1 MITIWKTPIV
11 ATVEQVLK
19 DLKLQLYGA
28 GLLKEIK
35 NTGSDLMCTCP
46 FHANGKEHNPS
57 CGVLLQQKVTKD
69 KTYEAGTV
77 HCYTCGYTADLPQFV
92 ADLLGLSSPVEGFKW
107 LVNQYNY
114 QTEERELPDLD
125 MYRGSTA
132 KSSVLEESLVKQYT
146 QNLLQSEEACRY
158 LHKRRIANWV
168 LEAYELGFDPEDKTV
183 LFPVRGMD
191 GKVIFYKGRSIA
203 GKHFYNAKEVDKTSV
218 VFGLWEILNGSFS
231 WGTADQIE
239 EVWITESEIDALSLI
254 SYMLLDY
261 IRSGKIG
268 LAVLDSAPFI
278 IPKAVQEKGLDEK
291 SYGGNSALMKAFC
304 DKAVPLCKK
313 VECTF
318 LLINQLRE
326 NIGNPYKPFKIPC
339 GTAIAHACSQILWF
353 TKGSLLDEKYKE
365 VSSGYANPSG
375 NLVSVK
381 VEKNKVTKND
391 RRLQTYTLNY
401 STGVDEIKDTL
412 DLAIM
417 LGIISQA
424 GAWFKAILKDGKEQ
438 KMQGFNGVQ
447 EFYYNDL
454 EELEYLRKQV
464 YEAGMV

>member
-1 MITIWKTPIV
+1 MAEIDNLIAEVNKKYKTDIIRK
-11 ATVEQVLK
+11 AS
-19 DLKLQLYGA
+19 DLKGIEFIPYTSPMMNYLTRG
-28 GLLKEIK
+28 
-35 NTGSDLMCTCP
+35 
-46 FHANGKEHNPS
+46 
-57 CGVLLQQKVTKD
+57 GVPVGRIIELV
-69 KTYEAGTV
+69 G
-77 HCYTCGYTADLPQFV
+77 LPQSGKTTT
-92 ADLLGLSSPVEGFKW
+92 A
-107 LVNQYNY
+107 
-114 QTEERELPDLD
+114 LD
-125 MYRGSTA
+125 IISNFQKKYTDKYCVYLDAENTIDKEWGET
-132 KSSVLEESLVKQYT
+132 LEVDWS
-146 QNLLQSEEACRY
+146 
-158 LHKRRIANWV
+158 
-168 LEAYELGFDPEDKTV
+168 
-183 LFPVRGMD
+183 
-191 GKVIFYKGRSIA
+191 KVILI
-203 GKHFYNAKEVDKTSV
+203 
-218 VFGLWEILNGSFS
+218 
-231 WGTADQIE
+231 QP
-239 EVWITESEIDALSLI
+239 ESEYGEELLD
-254 SYMLLDY
+254 MLLDY
-261 IRSGKIG
+261 IRSGKVG

-313 VECTF
+313 TECTF
-318 LLINQLRE
+318 LMINQLRE

-464 YEAGMV
+464 YEAGMA

>member
-1 MITIWKTPIV
+1 MAEIDNLIAEVNKKYKTDIIRK
-11 ATVEQVLK
+11 AS
-19 DLKLQLYGA
+19 DLKGIEFIPYTSPMMNYLTRG
-28 GLLKEIK
+28 
-35 NTGSDLMCTCP
+35 
-46 FHANGKEHNPS
+46 
-57 CGVLLQQKVTKD
+57 GVPVGRIIELV
-69 KTYEAGTV
+69 G
-77 HCYTCGYTADLPQFV
+77 LPQSGKTTTALDIISNFQKKYTDKYCV
-92 ADLLGLSSPVEGFKW
+92 YLDAENTIDKEWGETLGVDWS
-107 LVNQYNY
+107 
-114 QTEERELPDLD
+114 
-125 MYRGSTA
+125 
-132 KSSVLEESLVKQYT
+132 
-146 QNLLQSEEACRY
+146 
-158 LHKRRIANWV
+158 
-168 LEAYELGFDPEDKTV
+168 
-183 LFPVRGMD
+183 
-191 GKVIFYKGRSIA
+191 KVILI
-203 GKHFYNAKEVDKTSV
+203 
-218 VFGLWEILNGSFS
+218 
-231 WGTADQIE
+231 QP
-239 EVWITESEIDALSLI
+239 ESEYGEELLD
-254 SYMLLDY
+254 MLLDY

-313 VECTF
+313 AECTF
-318 LLINQLRE
+318 LMINQLRE
-326 NIGNPYKPFKIPC
+326 NIGNPYKPYKIPC

-464 YEAGMV
+464 YEAGMA

>member
-1 MITIWKTPIV
+1 MAEIDNLIAEVNKKYKTDIIRK
-11 ATVEQVLK
+11 AS
-19 DLKLQLYGA
+19 DLKGIEFIPYTSPMMNYLTRG
-28 GLLKEIK
+28 
-35 NTGSDLMCTCP
+35 
-46 FHANGKEHNPS
+46 
-57 CGVLLQQKVTKD
+57 GVPVGRIIELV
-69 KTYEAGTV
+69 G
-77 HCYTCGYTADLPQFV
+77 LPQSGKTTTALDIISNFQKKYTDKYCV
-92 ADLLGLSSPVEGFKW
+92 YLDAENTIDKEWGETLGVDWS
-107 LVNQYNY
+107 
-114 QTEERELPDLD
+114 
-125 MYRGSTA
+125 
-132 KSSVLEESLVKQYT
+132 
-146 QNLLQSEEACRY
+146 
-158 LHKRRIANWV
+158 
-168 LEAYELGFDPEDKTV
+168 
-183 LFPVRGMD
+183 
-191 GKVIFYKGRSIA
+191 KVILI
-203 GKHFYNAKEVDKTSV
+203 
-218 VFGLWEILNGSFS
+218 
-231 WGTADQIE
+231 QP
-239 EVWITESEIDALSLI
+239 ESEYGEELLD
-254 SYMLLDY
+254 MLLDY
-261 IRSGKIG
+261 IRSGKVG

-313 VECTF
+313 TECTF
-318 LLINQLRE
+318 LMINQLRE

-464 YEAGMV
+464 YEAWMV

>member
-1 MITIWKTPIV
+1 MAEIDNLIAEVNKKYKTDIIRK
-11 ATVEQVLK
+11 AS
-19 DLKLQLYGA
+19 DLKGIEFIPYTSPMMNYLTRG
-28 GLLKEIK
+28 
-35 NTGSDLMCTCP
+35 
-46 FHANGKEHNPS
+46 
-57 CGVLLQQKVTKD
+57 GVPVGRIIELV
-69 KTYEAGTV
+69 G
-77 HCYTCGYTADLPQFV
+77 LPQSGKTTTALDIISNFQKKYTDKYCV
-92 ADLLGLSSPVEGFKW
+92 YLDAENTIDKEWGETLGVDWS
-107 LVNQYNY
+107 
-114 QTEERELPDLD
+114 
-125 MYRGSTA
+125 
-132 KSSVLEESLVKQYT
+132 
-146 QNLLQSEEACRY
+146 
-158 LHKRRIANWV
+158 
-168 LEAYELGFDPEDKTV
+168 
-183 LFPVRGMD
+183 
-191 GKVIFYKGRSIA
+191 KVILI
-203 GKHFYNAKEVDKTSV
+203 
-218 VFGLWEILNGSFS
+218 
-231 WGTADQIE
+231 QP
-239 EVWITESEIDALSLI
+239 ESEYGEELLD
-254 SYMLLDY
+254 MLLDY

-291 SYGGNSALMKAFC
+291 SYGGNSALMKSFC

-424 GAWFKAILKDGKEQ
+424 GAWFKATLKDGKEQ

-464 YEAGMV
+464 YKAGMA

>member
-1 MITIWKTPIV
+1 MAEIDNLIAEVNKKYKTDIIRK
-11 ATVEQVLK
+11 AS
-19 DLKLQLYGA
+19 DLKGIEFIPYTSPMMNYLTRG
-28 GLLKEIK
+28 
-35 NTGSDLMCTCP
+35 
-46 FHANGKEHNPS
+46 
-57 CGVLLQQKVTKD
+57 GVPVGRIIELV
-69 KTYEAGTV
+69 G
-77 HCYTCGYTADLPQFV
+77 LPQSGKTTTSLDIISNFQKKYTDKYCV
-92 ADLLGLSSPVEGFKW
+92 YLDAENTIDKEWGETLGVDWS
-107 LVNQYNY
+107 
-114 QTEERELPDLD
+114 
-125 MYRGSTA
+125 
-132 KSSVLEESLVKQYT
+132 
-146 QNLLQSEEACRY
+146 
-158 LHKRRIANWV
+158 
-168 LEAYELGFDPEDKTV
+168 
-183 LFPVRGMD
+183 
-191 GKVIFYKGRSIA
+191 KVILI
-203 GKHFYNAKEVDKTSV
+203 
-218 VFGLWEILNGSFS
+218 
-231 WGTADQIE
+231 QP
-239 EVWITESEIDALSLI
+239 ESEYGEELLD
-254 SYMLLDY
+254 MLLDY
-261 IRSGKIG
+261 IRSGKVG

-313 VECTF
+313 TECTF
-318 LLINQLRE
+318 LMINQLRE
-326 NIGNPYKPFKIPC
+326 NIGNPYKPYKIPC

-424 GAWFKAILKDGKEQ
+424 GAWFKATLKDGKEQ